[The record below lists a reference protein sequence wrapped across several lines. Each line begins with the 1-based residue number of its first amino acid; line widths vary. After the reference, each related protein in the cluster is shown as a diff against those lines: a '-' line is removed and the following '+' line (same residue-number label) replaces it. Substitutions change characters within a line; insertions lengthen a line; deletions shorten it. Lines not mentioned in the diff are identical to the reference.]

1 MKKVKSLFLFLSLN
15 WKKGLILSAF
25 ALGIL
30 FSFYHAYY
38 ADRIIPGVRVGNISL
53 GGKTVTEALIV
64 LEEPLGKEYT
74 LALIDREK
82 NAIYET
88 KTSEIELQYD
98 PENTVKTA
106 FSVGRSKKF
115 LTDLK
120 VKVVGIIKHQHIKAA
135 NDFNTVLLEQR
146 LSQIKGLVDQ
156 SAQDAKF
163 YLDEDEILRIQD
175 EQTGRKIGSNKLYQ
189 ITLESIENLEY
200 LPKELPISTE
210 TADVLGTDLKKLE
223 TEVGNLVRDS
233 LTVLHEGNAW
243 KITPTEKLEYLEID
257 LKGDSFYLSLNTK
270 TFESY
275 LEELG
280 KTVNILPRGK
290 VTEETENGQVL
301 GFEIIQEGKE
311 LDIKTFTEDFKE
323 ALFNGKEMVTVST
336 IPTDNSSDLT
346 KYGIFALLGRGE
358 SDYSGS
364 ILPRIHN
371 LTLAAER
378 ADGVLV
384 PPGKIFSLSRA
395 IGRINSSTGYDSAW
409 IISGGR
415 TVLGTGGGVCQTST
429 TMFRAALNSGLPVV
443 ERHAHAYRVS
453 YYEND
458 QPIGFD
464 AAIYQPA
471 VDLKFRNDTP
481 NYVLVQTETIPE
493 ENKIAFRIYGTP
505 DGREVEITEPIIT
518 GVSGA
523 PAPKYEDT
531 DTLAKGVVKQVDF
544 AASGATSVFSR
555 KVTKDGNILFEET
568 YRSVYRPWQAVFLVG
583 TKTD

>member
-1 MKKVKSLFLFLSLN
+1 MKKTNKPLN
-15 WKKGLILSAF
+15 WKRNLIFATFAFGL
-25 ALGIL
+25 L

-38 ADRIIPGVRVGNISL
+38 ADKIIPGVGVGNIPL
-53 GGKTVTEALIV
+53 GGKTVEKALQI

-74 LALIDREK
+74 LTLIDEEE
-82 NAIYET
+82 NSSYEI
-88 KTSEIELQYD
+88 KTFEIELQYD
-98 PENTVKTA
+98 LGNTVKTA

-115 LTDLK
+115 LRDLK
-120 VKVVGIIKHQHIKAA
+120 VKIAGIIKSQHIKATH
-135 NDFNTVLLEQR
+135 DVNTVLLEQR

-156 SAQDAKF
+156 PAQDAKF
-163 YLDEDEILRIQD
+163 YLDEDEILRIQN

-189 ITLESIENLEY
+189 ITLESIETLEY
-200 LPKELPISTE
+200 TAKKLPISTE
-210 TADVLGTDLKKLE
+210 TADILGTDLKNLE
-223 TEVGNLVRDS
+223 TEVENLVKDD
-233 LTVLHEGNAW
+233 LTVLHEESAW
-243 KITPTEKLEYLEID
+243 KITPTEKLGYIEID
-257 LKGDSFYLSLNTK
+257 MKGDSLSLGLNTK

-275 LEELG
+275 LEKLG
-280 KTVNILPRGK
+280 ENVNILPRGK
-290 VTEETENGQVL
+290 VTKETETGQVL

-311 LDIKTFTEDFKE
+311 LDIKTFTENFKE
-323 ALFNGKEMVTVST
+323 TLFKGKETITVPM

-378 ADGVLV
+378 ASGVLV
-384 PPGKIFSLSRA
+384 PPGEIFSLSRA
-395 IGRINSSTGYDSAW
+395 IGKISSSTGYDSAW
-409 IISGGR
+409 IISNGR
-415 TVLGTGGGVCQTST
+415 TILGSGGGVCQTST
-429 TMFRAALNSGLPVV
+429 TMFRAALNAGLPVV

-458 QPIGFD
+458 QPTGFD

-471 VDLKFRNDTP
+471 IDLKFRNDTP

-493 ENKIAFRIYGTP
+493 ENKLAFRIYGTP
-505 DGREVEITEPIIT
+505 DGRKVEITDPIIT
-518 GVSGA
+518 NVSRA

-531 DTLAKGVVKQVDF
+531 DTLAIGVVKQVDF
-544 AASGATSVFSR
+544 AAPGATSVFSR
-555 KVTKDGNILFEET
+555 KVTKQDGSILFEET

-583 TKTD
+583 TKTDQSY

>member
-1 MKKVKSLFLFLSLN
+1 MKKAKSLFLFLSLN

-25 ALGIL
+25 TLGIL

-74 LALIDREK
+74 LVLIDKEK

-98 PENTVKTA
+98 PENTVETA

-120 VKVVGIIKHQHIKAA
+120 VKVAGIIKHQHTKAA

-163 YLDEDEILRIQD
+163 YLDENEILRIQD

-210 TADVLGTDLKKLE
+210 TADVLGIDLKKLE

-243 KITPTEKLEYLEID
+243 KIAPTEKLEYLEIG

-280 KTVNILPRGK
+280 RTVNILPRGK

-311 LDIKTFTEDFKE
+311 LDIKN
-323 ALFNGKEMVTVST
+323 LH
-336 IPTDNSSDLT
+336 
-346 KYGIFALLGRGE
+346 GR
-358 SDYSGS
+358 
-364 ILPRIHN
+364 L
-371 LTLAAER
+371 
-378 ADGVLV
+378 
-384 PPGKIFSLSRA
+384 
-395 IGRINSSTGYDSAW
+395 
-409 IISGGR
+409 
-415 TVLGTGGGVCQTST
+415 
-429 TMFRAALNSGLPVV
+429 
-443 ERHAHAYRVS
+443 
-453 YYEND
+453 
-458 QPIGFD
+458 
-464 AAIYQPA
+464 
-471 VDLKFRNDTP
+471 
-481 NYVLVQTETIPE
+481 
-493 ENKIAFRIYGTP
+493 
-505 DGREVEITEPIIT
+505 
-518 GVSGA
+518 
-523 PAPKYEDT
+523 
-531 DTLAKGVVKQVDF
+531 
-544 AASGATSVFSR
+544 
-555 KVTKDGNILFEET
+555 
-568 YRSVYRPWQAVFLVG
+568 
-583 TKTD
+583 

>member
-1 MKKVKSLFLFLSLN
+1 
-15 WKKGLILSAF
+15 
-25 ALGIL
+25 
-30 FSFYHAYY
+30 
-38 ADRIIPGVRVGNISL
+38 VGNISL
-53 GGKTVTEALIV
+53 GGKTVKEALQI
-64 LEEPLGKEYT
+64 LEKPLGKEYT
-74 LALIDREK
+74 LTLIDEK
-82 NAIYET
+82 ENSMYEI
-88 KTSEIELQYD
+88 KTSEIYLQYD
-98 PENTVKTA
+98 PQNTVKTA
-106 FSVGRSKKF
+106 FSVGRSKK
-115 LTDLK
+115 LLVDLK
-120 VKVVGIIKHQHIKAA
+120 VKIAGIIKPQHIKAVH
-135 NDFNTVLLEQR
+135 DFNTELFEQR
-146 LSQIKGLVDQ
+146 LSQIKGLVDRP
-156 SAQDAKF
+156 AQNAKF
-163 YLDEDEILRIQD
+163 YLDENEVLRIQN
-175 EQTGRKIGSNKLYQ
+175 EQTGRKVGSNELYQ
-189 ITLESIENLEY
+189 ITL
-200 LPKELPISTE
+200 K
-210 TADVLGTDLKKLE
+210 
-223 TEVGNLVRDS
+223 
-233 LTVLHEGNAW
+233 W
-243 KITPTEKLEYLEID
+243 KITPAEKLEYIEID
-257 LKGDSFYLSLNTK
+257 LKGDSFHLGLNTK

-280 KTVNILPRGK
+280 RNVNVLPRGK

-301 GFEIIQEGKE
+301 DFEITQEGEE
-311 LDIKTFTEDFKE
+311 LDIKSFTEDFKE
-323 ALFNGKEMVTVST
+323 ALFKGEKTVTVST

-378 ADGVLV
+378 ASGVLV
-384 PPGKIFSLSRA
+384 PPGEVFSLSRA
-395 IGRINSSTGYDSAW
+395 IGKINASTGYDSAW
-409 IISGGR
+409 IISNGR

-429 TMFRAALNSGLPVV
+429 TMFRAALNAGLPVV

-464 AAIYQPA
+464 AAIFQPA
-471 VDLKFRNDTP
+471 IDLKFRNDTP

-505 DGREVEITEPIIT
+505 DGREVEITDPVIT

-531 DTLAKGVVKQVDF
+531 DTLAKGVVKQIDF
-544 AASGATSVFSR
+544 AAPGATSVFSR

-568 YRSVYRPWQAVFLVG
+568 YKSVYRPWQAVFLVG